1 MKLPEII
8 GIAGT
13 NGAGKD
19 TLGEL
24 LAERSGYKFVSGSDI
39 LREELTRQGLPHT
52 REHLSGLSTKWARE
66 YGPGVV
72 AAKAIASYVNNRSSE
87 EYKGLVIGS
96 IRRPSEAKAIQDESG
111 MMFWIDA
118 DQRTRYERLQSN
130 DRGRVTDQLTFD
142 EWVAEEDREMNP
154 TSDDPSI
161 LNMSATREVCDMV
174 IMNDFASQ
182 EEYRDYLIKKFDL

>member
-24 LAERSGYKFVSGSDI
+24 LAERSGYKFISGSDI

-52 REHLSGLSTKWARE
+52 REHLSALSTNWARE
-66 YGPGVV
+66 HGPGVV
-72 AAKAIASYVNNRSSE
+72 AAKSIASYVESKNSE
-87 EYKGLVIGS
+87 AYKGLVIGS
-96 IRRPSEAKAIQDESG
+96 IRRPSEAQAIQDESG
-111 MMFWIDA
+111 KVFWIDA

-142 EWVAEEDREMNP
+142 EWAAEEDREMNP
-154 TSDDPSI
+154 ESDDPSV
-161 LNMSATREVCDMV
+161 LNMAATREVCDMV
-174 IMNDFASQ
+174 IMNDFSTQ
-182 EEYRDYLIKKFDL
+182 EEYREYLIEKFDL